1 MRDNNIYF
9 NVVSQKQ
16 MHAYQGL
23 TPVGVQL
30 IYKLMFG
37 FYTLFHHSLGFV
49 AWQTWAPFR
58 NFFFVDL

>member
-49 AWQTWAPFR
+49 A
-58 NFFFVDL
+58 